1 MNWISRLLAI
11 GENRYVH
18 STVGAVVASIV
29 CCVLCWLPL
38 LANIMASVIVVSCL
52 AVYKECGMD
61 AKADLLDIVFT
72 IIGGATVWL
81 CLIINM
87 LIV

>member
-18 STVGAVVASIV
+18 STVGAVVASIM
-29 CCVLCWLPL
+29 CCALCWLPL
-38 LANIMASVIVVSCL
+38 WANIMASVIVVSGL

-61 AKADLLDIVFT
+61 AKVDLLDIVFT
-72 IIGGATVWL
+72 LLGGATVWL
-81 CLIINM
+81 CLIVNM

>member
-29 CCVLCWLPL
+29 CCALCWLPL
-38 LANIMASVIVVSCL
+38 WANIMASAIVVGGL
-52 AVYKECGMD
+52 AVYKEYGMD
-61 AKADLLDIVFT
+61 AKVDLLDIVFT
-72 IIGGATVWL
+72 LLGGATVWL
-81 CLIINM
+81 CLIVNM